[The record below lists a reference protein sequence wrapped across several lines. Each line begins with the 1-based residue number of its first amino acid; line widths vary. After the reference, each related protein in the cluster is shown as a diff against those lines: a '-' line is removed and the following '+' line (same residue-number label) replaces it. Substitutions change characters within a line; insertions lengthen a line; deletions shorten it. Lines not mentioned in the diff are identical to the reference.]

1 MKTHI
6 YRHIIT
12 FFVFIS
18 GLTLPVL
25 GQDTLSYQG
34 ILGGKILYETIKLY
48 PDGTFKWT
56 SEYDLSW
63 SEYGL
68 YKLEAENLTLDY
80 YLSSEQPTRM
90 SLVDTIRY
98 VERPIK
104 TEKFIIG
111 NDRLYRINHRGEKI
125 KRIKDKSIRLP
136 WSWVTNF
143 RHKYEWIKEYQ

>member
-6 YRHIIT
+6 YRYITT

-80 YLSSEQPTRM
+80 YLSSEQPTKM
-90 SLVDTIRY
+90 SLVDTIRHI
-98 VERPIK
+98 ERPIK
-104 TEKFIIG
+104 TEKFIVG
-111 NDRLYRINHRGEKI
+111 NDRLYRINNRGEKI

-136 WSWVTNF
+136 WSWATNF